1 MGSCVDVG
9 SGGMPICRYFSDATE
24 MSNIVEN
31 TDKITQI
38 EKVDFTKRIRGNTIS
53 TEMLDGK
60 VEFYYVSH
68 DKAGDIP
75 IDEAHFSTYII
86 LIKIFI
92 TFSRKICN

>member
-75 IDEAHFSTYII
+75 IDEAHFFYIYNLDQDI
-86 LIKIFI
+86 HY
-92 TFSRKICN
+92 FSRKICN